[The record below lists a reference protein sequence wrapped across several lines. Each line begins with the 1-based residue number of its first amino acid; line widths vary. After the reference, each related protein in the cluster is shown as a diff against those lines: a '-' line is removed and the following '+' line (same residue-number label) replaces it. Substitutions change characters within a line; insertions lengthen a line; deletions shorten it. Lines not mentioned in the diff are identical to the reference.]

1 MAGPKLASV
10 IPLKDYNPT
19 RRFPVI
25 TLVLI
30 AINVGVYFF
39 VQRPFDET
47 SNQAQFSYEVA
58 AIPCEVV
65 QGRPLTEDEIV
76 QTLRFDDST
85 ACETGPVTKDEE
97 FFPNKSVWL
106 ALLYSMF
113 LHGGLLHLGGN
124 MLFLWIFGNN
134 IEDRMGIAGYI
145 AFYLL
150 AGLVASA
157 AHILVQPDST
167 VPVVGASG
175 AIAGVMG
182 AYLILFPNVKIRSFI
197 FFFIILFRDIP
208 AKWLLGV
215 WFVTQF
221 FTSPSEGVA
230 WVAHVGGFLFGALVA
245 FFLRDRLRPSRVPS
259 LEPAP
264 NPTW

>member
-1 MAGPKLASV
+1 V

-25 TLVLI
+25 TLLLI
-30 AINVGVYFF
+30 AINIGVYFF
-39 VQRPFDET
+39 VQKPFDGNEVR
-47 SNQAQFSYEVA
+47 QALYPYEVA

-65 QGRPLTEDEIV
+65 QGRPLTEDEIL
-76 QTLRFDDST
+76 TTFRTGDDS
-85 ACETGPVTKDEE
+85 ACERPTPGDVEAYPD
-97 FFPNKSVWL
+97 KSVWL
-106 ALLYSMF
+106 AVLYSMF
-113 LHGGLLHLGGN
+113 LHGSLLHIGGN

-145 AFYLL
+145 GFYLL

-182 AYLILFPNVKIRSFI
+182 AYLVLFPNVKIKSLII
-197 FFFIILFRDIP
+197 FLIILFRDIS
-208 AKWLLGV
+208 AKWLLGI

-221 FTSPSEGVA
+221 FTDPNGGVA
-230 WVAHVGGFLFGALVA
+230 WVAHVGGFAFGALVA
-245 FFLRDRLRPSRVPS
+245 LLLRDRLRPSRVS
-259 LEPAP
+259 RFEPEP
-264 NPTW
+264 DPTW

>member
-1 MAGPKLASV
+1 V

-30 AINVGVYFF
+30 ALNVGVYFF
-39 VQRPFDET
+39 VQRPYDDQT
-47 SNQAQFSYEVA
+47 SQAAFSYEVA

-65 QGRPLTEDEIV
+65 QGRPLTEEEVIR
-76 QTLRFDDST
+76 TLELEDDT
-85 ACETGPVTKDEE
+85 ACQRDAAEDGDAAV
-97 FFPNKSVWL
+97 FPEKSVWL

-113 LHGGLLHLGGN
+113 LHGGLVHLGGN

-134 IEDRMGIAGYI
+134 IEDRMGLGVYI
-145 AFYLL
+145 GFYLL
-150 AGLVASA
+150 AGVAASA
-157 AHILVQPDST
+157 AHIAVQPDST

-182 AYLILFPNVKIRSFI
+182 AYLVLFPNVKIRSLLI
-197 FFFIILFRDIP
+197 LVILVLFRDIP
-208 AKWLLGV
+208 AKWLLGF

-221 FTSPSEGVA
+221 FTNPNEGVA
-230 WVAHVGGFLFGALVA
+230 WVAHVGGFVFGAVVA
-245 FFLRDRLRPSRVPS
+245 LFLRDRLRPSRVETP
-259 LEPAP
+259 EPEP

>member
-1 MAGPKLASV
+1 M

-39 VQRPFDET
+39 VQRPYDDPG
-47 SNQAQFSYEVA
+47 SQARFSFEVA

-65 QGRPLTEDEIV
+65 EGRPLTEDEIIR
-76 QTLRFDDST
+76 TLRFEDDT
-85 ACETGPVTKDEE
+85 ACERGATVGEDEE
-97 FFPNKSVWL
+97 YFPNKSVWL
-106 ALLYSMF
+106 ALVYSMF

-145 AFYLL
+145 GFYLL
-150 AGLVASA
+150 AGLAASA
-157 AHILVQPDST
+157 AHIFVQPDST

-182 AYLILFPNVKIRSFI
+182 AYLVLFPNVRIRSLLI
-197 FFFIILFRDIP
+197 LIVLVLFRDIP
-208 AKWLLGV
+208 AKWLLGF

-221 FTSPSEGVA
+221 FTSPDEGVA
-230 WVAHVGGFLFGALVA
+230 WVAHVGGFVFGALVA
-245 FFLRDRLRPSRVPS
+245 LFLRDRLRPSRVSQPD
-259 LEPAP
+259 PAP
-264 NPTW
+264 SPYPTW